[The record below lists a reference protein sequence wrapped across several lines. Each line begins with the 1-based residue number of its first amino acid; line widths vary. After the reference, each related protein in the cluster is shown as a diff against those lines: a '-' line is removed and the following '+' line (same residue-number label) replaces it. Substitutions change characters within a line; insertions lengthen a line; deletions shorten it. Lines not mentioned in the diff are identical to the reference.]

1 MGVTESRSILACL
14 RKCSLCPMSDSQTS
28 VYESMAERNLWV
40 NERHVDLPNVFD
52 DMASNGA
59 AKKRPESHTT

>member
-1 MGVTESRSILACL
+1 
-14 RKCSLCPMSDSQTS
+14 MSDSQTS
-28 VYESMAERNLWV
+28 VYESMAESNLWV